1 MTASRSRPAQ
11 SVASK
16 ARSRTNRG
24 QSPASREAAATS
36 ATSEAEDPGLILHQ
50 DPERARVE
58 SLTKEHNRLLR
69 EIAKKRAQQTAAESL
84 AQELMSTLV
93 HRTTPMRA
101 RLKQLL
107 EDISRLFAKVLGPDS
122 HLSRRDKAKVR
133 NVYDDLVGILDLPSL
148 DEPDSEHD
156 AASKPP
162 HHAGGKHGR
171 REQARHEHP
180 GGGYSAEKPA
190 EHHASLRTL
199 FRRLASAFHPDKVQ
213 DEQSKAERT
222 SLMKDVTKAYE
233 AGDLARLMELER
245 ALLAQLPVA
254 DDPAALRRRAEE
266 LLRANTELRRQLRSL
281 TAALKELNLEL
292 PFDVNLKAADAKT
305 RAMAEVDGLVR
316 DLEQEERRVTIL
328 RDFTRAF
335 ATGEMTV
342 ADFLA
347 GPAFPEESE
356 AAHRE
361 AAIFGDD
368 LLLDLIDELLRGTQ
382 PRRTQRS
389 ANGSSRRRH
398 K

>member
-1 MTASRSRPAQ
+1 MTT
-11 SVASK
+11 
-16 ARSRTNRG
+16 SRTRPVKPVTSKDRRRTSRR
-24 QSPASREAAATS
+24 QAPASGEAAATF
-36 ATSEAEDPGLILHQ
+36 ATPDAKDPGLILHQ

-69 EIAKKRAQQTAAESL
+69 EIAKKRAQQNAAESL

-93 HRTTPMRA
+93 QRTTPMRA

-133 NVYDDLVGILDLPSL
+133 NVYDDLVEILDLPSL
-148 DEPDSEHD
+148 DEPDPEDHS
-156 AASKPP
+156 SSNPP
-162 HHAGGKHGR
+162 PHAGGKHRG
-171 REQARHEHP
+171 REQTRHEYT

-190 EHHASLRTL
+190 DHHASLRTL
-199 FRRLASAFHPDKVQ
+199 FRRLALAFHPDKVQ
-213 DEQSKAERT
+213 DEQTKAERT

-233 AGDLARLMELER
+233 SGDLARLMELER

-266 LLRANTELRRQLRSL
+266 LVRANTELRRQLRSL

-292 PFDVNLKAADAKT
+292 PFDVNLKAADAKAKAT
-305 RAMAEVDGLVR
+305 AEVDGLVR

-328 RDFTRAF
+328 RDFTRTF
-335 ATGEMTV
+335 AEGRMSV
-342 ADFLA
+342 VDFLA

-368 LLLDLIDELLRGTQ
+368 LLLDLIDELLRGTH
-382 PRRTQRS
+382 PRRAPRG
-389 ANGSSRRRH
+389 AGGSSRRRH

>member
-1 MTASRSRPAQ
+1 MPAARSRP
-11 SVASK
+11 SKTVASNDRRRAGRPQTPA
-16 ARSRTNRG
+16 AREVTT
-24 QSPASREAAATS
+24 AAPPPNG
-36 ATSEAEDPGLILHQ
+36 EDPGLVLQQ

-93 HRTTPMRA
+93 QRTTPMRA

-107 EDISRLFAKVLGPDS
+107 EDISRLFGKVLGPDS
-122 HLSRRDKAKVR
+122 PLSRRDKTKVR
-133 NVYDDLVGILDLPSL
+133 SVYDDLVEILDLPSVEEL
-148 DEPDSEHD
+148 DAEDEATSN
-156 AASKPP
+156 PP
-162 HHAGGKHGR
+162 PRAGGKRGR
-171 REQARHEHP
+171 GERARQEYT
-180 GGGYSAEKPA
+180 GGGFSAEKPA
-190 EHHASLRTL
+190 DHHTSLRTL
-199 FRRLASAFHPDKVQ
+199 FRRLAVAFHPDKVQ
-213 DEQSKAERT
+213 DEQTKAERT

-254 DDPAALRRRAEE
+254 DDPVALRRRAEE
-266 LLRANTELRRQLRSL
+266 LVRANTELRRQLRSL

-292 PFDVNLKAADAKT
+292 PFDVNLKAADAKV

-316 DLEQEERRVTIL
+316 DLEQEERRVGIL

-335 ATGEMTV
+335 AEGKMSV

-382 PRRTQRS
+382 PRRPERS
-389 ANGSSRRRH
+389 SGGSSRRRR